1 MVIGERKPFEE
12 ILKMIEPHKK
22 IMVLGCG
29 GCVTVCLTGGDDA
42 VRVLSSQLRMAREKE
57 GMPIEIIEKTVERQC
72 DPEYVDQFQS
82 TVPEVDAVV
91 SMACGVG
98 VQYVAERYPS
108 TPAYPALN
116 TTFVGGSVREGY
128 YVEKCQTCG
137 ECKLYYTGG
146 ICPITRCS
154 KSLLNGPCG
163 GSTKGKCE
171 IDPEVDCGWQLIVD
185 RLKSLGLMDRYEELM
200 GICDWR
206 TNRDGGPRKMVRED
220 FQR

>member
-1 MVIGERKPFEE
+1 MVIGERKPFDE
-12 ILKMIEPHKK
+12 ITKMLEGHKK
-22 IMVLGCG
+22 VLVLGCG
-29 GCVTVCLTGGDDA
+29 GCVTVCLTGGRDEA
-42 VRVLSSQLRMAREKE
+42 RVLSSQLRMARDKD
-57 GMPIEIIEKTVERQC
+57 GNPIEIVEETVERQC
-72 DPEYVDQFQS
+72 DPEYIEQ
-82 TVPEVDAVV
+82 TAPIVPQVDAVL

-98 VQYVAERYPS
+98 VQYMAERYQG
-108 TPAYPALN
+108 TPVYPALN
-116 TTFVGGSVREGY
+116 TTFVGGSTKEGF

-137 ECKLYYTGG
+137 ACKLYYTGG

-185 RLKSLGLMDRYEELM
+185 RLKSLNQMDRYEELM
-200 GICDWR
+200 EINDWR
-206 TNRDGGPRKMVRED
+206 PNRDGGPRKMVRED

>member
-12 ILKMIEPHKK
+12 LMQMISGHKK

-42 VRVLSSQLRMAREKE
+42 VRVLSSQLRMARDKE
-57 GMPIEIIEKTVERQC
+57 GNPVEIVEKTIERQC
-72 DPEYVDQFQS
+72 DPEYVEEIQA
-82 TVPEVDAVV
+82 TVPDVEAVL

-98 VQYVAERYPS
+98 VQYVAERYAS
-108 TPAYPALN
+108 TPSYPALD
-116 TTFVGGSVREGY
+116 TTFVGGSVKEGY
-128 YVEKCQTCG
+128 YVERCQTCG
-137 ECKLYYTGG
+137 ACKLYYTGG
-146 ICPITRCS
+146 ICPIARCS

-171 IDPEVDCGWQLIVD
+171 IDPNVDCAWQLIVD
-185 RLKSLGLMDRYEELM
+185 RLKSLNLMDRYEEIM
-200 GICDWR
+200 PVNDWR
-206 TNRDGGPRKMVRED
+206 PNRDGGPRTMTRED

>member
-1 MVIGERKPFEE
+1 MVVGERKPFDELMRMLE
-12 ILKMIEPHKK
+12 GHKK

-29 GCVTVCLTGGDDA
+29 GCVTVCLTGGEDA

-57 GMPIEIIEKTVERQC
+57 GNPLEIIEKTVERQC
-72 DPEYVDQFQS
+72 DPEYIDMVE
-82 TVPEVDAVV
+82 TLVPDVEAVL

-98 VQYVAERYPS
+98 VQYVAEKYAGTPS
-108 TPAYPALN
+108 YPALN
-116 TTFVGGSVREGY
+116 TTFVGGSVKEGY

-163 GSTKGKCE
+163 GSSKGSCE
-171 IDPEVDCGWQLIVD
+171 IDPDVPCGWQLIVD
-185 RLKSLGLMDRYEELM
+185 RLKALNLMDRYEEMLS
-200 GICDWR
+200 INDWR

>member
-1 MVIGERKPFEE
+1 MVVGERKPFDE
-12 ILKMIEPHKK
+12 IVKMTKDNKK
-22 IMVLGCG
+22 IIVLGCG
-29 GCVTVCLTGGDDA
+29 GCVTVCLTGGHDE
-42 VRVLSSQLRMAREKE
+42 VRVLSSQLRMARDKD
-57 GMPIEIIEKTVERQC
+57 GNPIEIIEKTVERQC
-72 DPEYVDQFQS
+72 DPEYVEEIANMIPDA
-82 TVPEVDAVV
+82 DAVL
-91 SMACGVG
+91 SMACGAG
-98 VQYVAERYPS
+98 VQYVAERYTD
-108 TPAYPALN
+108 TPVYPALN
-116 TTFVGGSVREGY
+116 TTFVGGSMKEGY

-146 ICPITRCS
+146 ICPIARCS

-171 IDPEVDCGWQLIVD
+171 IDPDIDCAWQLIID

-200 GICDWR
+200 PVNDWR

>member
-12 ILKMIEPHKK
+12 LMKMISGHKK

-42 VRVLSSQLRMAREKE
+42 VRVLSSQLRMARDKD
-57 GMPIEIIEKTVERQC
+57 GNPVEIIEKTVERQC
-72 DPEYVDQFQS
+72 DPEYVDEIQA
-82 TVPEVDAVV
+82 TVPDVEAVL

-98 VQYVAERYPS
+98 VQYVAERYSATPS
-108 TPAYPALN
+108 YPALN
-116 TTFVGGSVREGY
+116 TTFVGGSVKEGH
-128 YVEKCQTCG
+128 YVERCQTCG
-137 ECKLYYTGG
+137 ACKLYYTGG
-146 ICPITRCS
+146 ICPIARCS

-171 IDPEVDCGWQLIVD
+171 IDSNVDCAWQLIVD
-185 RLKSLGLMDRYEELM
+185 RLHSLNLMDRYEEIM
-200 GICDWR
+200 SVNDWR
-206 TNRDGGPRKMVRED
+206 PNRDGGPRTMTRED

>member
-12 ILKMIEPHKK
+12 ISRMLEGHKK
-22 IMVLGCG
+22 VLVLGCG
-29 GCVTVCLTGGDDA
+29 GCVTVCLTGGHDE
-42 VRVLSSQLRMAREKE
+42 VRVLSSQLRMARDKQ
-57 GMPIEIIEKTVERQC
+57 GDPIEIVEKTVERQC
-72 DPEYVDQFQS
+72 DPEYVEEVH
-82 TVPEVDAVV
+82 TIVPDVDAVL
-91 SMACGVG
+91 SMACGAG
-98 VQYVAERYPS
+98 VQFMAERYTS
-108 TPAYPALN
+108 TPVYPALN
-116 TTFVGGSVREGY
+116 TTFVGGSLKEGY
-128 YVEKCQTCG
+128 YVERCQTCG

-146 ICPITRCS
+146 ICPIARCS

-185 RLKSLGLMDRYEELM
+185 RLKSLGQMDRYEEIM
-200 GICDWR
+200 TSNDWR

>member
-12 ILKMIEPHKK
+12 ITRMLEGHKK

-29 GCVTVCLTGGDDA
+29 GCVTVCLTGGDEA
-42 VRVLSSQLRMAREKE
+42 VRVLSSQLRMARDNQ
-57 GMPIEIIEKTVERQC
+57 GNPIEIIEKTVERQC
-72 DPEYVDQFQS
+72 DPEYIEEVHAL
-82 TVPEVDAVV
+82 VPEVDAVL
-91 SMACGVG
+91 SMACGAGVG
-98 VQYVAERYPS
+98 FMAERYTN
-108 TPAYPALN
+108 TPLYPALN
-116 TTFVGGSVREGY
+116 TTFVGGSKREGY
-128 YVEKCQTCG
+128 YVERCQTCG

-185 RLKSLGLMDRYEELM
+185 RLKSLGLMDRYEEIM
-200 GICDWR
+200 TCNDWR